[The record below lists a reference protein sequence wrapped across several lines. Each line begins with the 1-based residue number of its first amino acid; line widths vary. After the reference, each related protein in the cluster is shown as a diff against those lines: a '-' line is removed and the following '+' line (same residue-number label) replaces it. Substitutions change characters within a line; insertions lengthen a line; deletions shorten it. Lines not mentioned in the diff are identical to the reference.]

1 MEEINDNDNI
11 ISTSSNT
18 QKIEKININ
27 SLPMI
32 CLVEIAG
39 FIETD
44 KKCISYRN
52 ISKKFNEAVQ
62 MKLFMKTKDEDAE
75 FYKKCFMILNPKC
88 HKYYKDNISPLLIN
102 ADSVYDFFSFNN
114 EIVFNNLFNY
124 CFKELKKILESNKL
138 KLKEKLENSFKRT
151 LRRFLVTMIIKN
163 FKLEDYDSLDFRDLK
178 PYNDAKEMIVLL
190 VKLMKNLKYLDL
202 SNMLINDDEFLEKL
216 IDKVESRNN
225 FTLFLEGMHISTN
238 IVKSIKKV
246 TDRSPGIKI
255 MIDKKYNGQI
265 NYLGGKKMNK
275 PKNPNKKKFKNL
287 QFK

>member
-75 FYKKCFMILNPKC
+75 FYKKCFMILNHKC
-88 HKYYKDNISPLLIN
+88 HKYYKDNISPFLIN
-102 ADSVYDFFSFNN
+102 ADTVYDFFSFNN
-114 EIVFNNLFNY
+114 ENVFNNLFNY
-124 CFKELKKILESNKL
+124 SFNELKKILESNKL

-178 PYNDAKEMIVLL
+178 PYSDAREMIVLL

-216 IDKVESRNN
+216 VDKVESRNN
-225 FTLFLEGMHISTN
+225 FTLILEGMHISTK
-238 IVKSIKKV
+238 IVKSIKII

-255 MIDKKYNGQI
+255 KIDKKYNGQI
-265 NYLGGKKMNK
+265 HQLGGKKMNK

>member
-1 MEEINDNDNI
+1 MEENNDNI
-11 ISTSSNT
+11 ISTSSNPP
-18 QKIEKININ
+18 KIEKINLN
-27 SLPMI
+27 NLPII

-52 ISKKFNEAVQ
+52 ISKKFNEAIQ
-62 MKLFMKTKDEDAE
+62 MKLFMKKKDEDAE
-75 FYKKCFMILNPKC
+75 FYKKCFMILNHKC
-88 HKYYKDNISPLLIN
+88 HKYYKDNISPFLIN
-102 ADSVYDFFSFNN
+102 ADTVYDFFSFNN
-114 EIVFNNLFNY
+114 ENVFNNLFNY
-124 CFKELKKILESNKL
+124 SFNELKKIIESNKL
-138 KLKEKLENSFKRT
+138 KLKENLENSFKRT

-163 FKLEDYDSLDFRDLK
+163 FKLEDYDSLDFRDIK
-178 PYNDAKEMIVLL
+178 PYRDAREMIILL
-190 VKLMKNLKYLDL
+190 VKLMKSLKYLDL

-216 IDKVESRNN
+216 VDKVESRNN
-225 FTLFLEGMHISTN
+225 FTLLLEGMHISTN
-238 IVKSIKKV
+238 IVKSIKII

-265 NYLGGKKMNK
+265 HHLGGKKMNK

>member
-1 MEEINDNDNI
+1 MEENNDNI
-11 ISTSSNT
+11 ISTSSQP
-18 QKIEKININ
+18 QKIEKINLN
-27 SLPMI
+27 SLPII

-39 FIETD
+39 YIETD

-88 HKYYKDNISPLLIN
+88 HKYYKDNISSLLIN
-102 ADSVYDFFSFNN
+102 ADSVYDFLSFNN
-114 EIVFNNLFNY
+114 EEVFNNLFNY
-124 CFKELKKILESNKL
+124 SFNELKKIILSNKL
-138 KLKEKLENSFKRT
+138 KFNEKHLENSFKRA

-178 PYNDAKEMIVLL
+178 PYPEAREIIVLL

-202 SNMLINDDEFLEKL
+202 SNMIVNDDIFLEKL
-216 IDKVESRNN
+216 IDKVGARNN
-225 FTLFLEGMHISTN
+225 FTLYLEGMHISTN
-238 IVKSIKKV
+238 IVKNIKMI
-246 TDRSPGIKI
+246 TDKSPEIKI

-275 PKNPNKKKFKNL
+275 NKNPNKKKFKNL
-287 QFK
+287 EFK

>member
-1 MEEINDNDNI
+1 MEENNDNI
-11 ISTSSNT
+11 ISTSSNP
-18 QKIEKININ
+18 QKNEKINLN

-39 FIETD
+39 YIETD

-62 MKLFMKTKDEDAE
+62 MKLFMKTKDEDAD
-75 FYKKCFMILNPKC
+75 FYKKCFMILNHKC
-88 HKYYKDNISPLLIN
+88 HKYYKDNISPLLVN

-114 EIVFNNLFNY
+114 ENAFNNLFNY
-124 CFKELKKILESNKL
+124 CFNELKKIIESNKL
-138 KLKEKLENSFKRT
+138 KLKEKSLENSFKRT

-178 PYNDAKEMIVLL
+178 PYNDAKEMILLL

-202 SNMLINDDEFLEKL
+202 SNMLINDDIFLEKL
-216 IDKVESRNN
+216 VDKVESRNN
-225 FTLFLEGMHISTN
+225 FTLYLEGMHISTN
-238 IVKSIKKV
+238 IVKSIKII

-255 MIDKKYNGQI
+255 MIDKKYNGQL

-275 PKNPNKKKFKNL
+275 IKNPNKKKFKNL
-287 QFK
+287 EFK

>member
-1 MEEINDNDNI
+1 MEENNDNI
-11 ISTSSNT
+11 ISTSSNP
-18 QKIEKININ
+18 QKNEKINLN

-39 FIETD
+39 YIETD

-62 MKLFMKTKDEDAE
+62 MKLFMKTKDEDAD
-75 FYKKCFMILNPKC
+75 FYKKCFMILNHKC
-88 HKYYKDNISPLLIN
+88 HKYYKDNISPLLVN

-114 EIVFNNLFNY
+114 ENAFNNLFNY
-124 CFKELKKILESNKL
+124 CFNELKKIIESNKL
-138 KLKEKLENSFKRT
+138 KLKEKSLENSFKRT

-178 PYNDAKEMIVLL
+178 PYNDAKEMILLL

-202 SNMLINDDEFLEKL
+202 SNMLINDDIFLEKL
-216 IDKVESRNN
+216 VDKVESRNN
-225 FTLFLEGMHISTN
+225 FTLYLEGMHISTN
-238 IVKSIKKV
+238 IVKSIKII

-255 MIDKKYNGQI
+255 MIDKKYNGQL

-275 PKNPNKKKFKNL
+275 TKNPNKKKSKNL
-287 QFK
+287 EFK

>member
-1 MEEINDNDNI
+1 MEENNDNI
-11 ISTSSNT
+11 ISTSSNPE
-18 QKIEKININ
+18 KNEKINLN

-39 FIETD
+39 YIETD

-62 MKLFMKTKDEDAE
+62 MKLFMKTKDEDAD
-75 FYKKCFMILNPKC
+75 FYKKCFMILNHKC
-88 HKYYKDNISPLLIN
+88 HKYYKDNISPLLVN

-114 EIVFNNLFNY
+114 ENVFNNLFNY
-124 CFKELKKILESNKL
+124 CFNELKKIIESNKL
-138 KLKEKLENSFKRT
+138 KLKEKSLENSFKRT

-178 PYNDAKEMIVLL
+178 PYNDAKEMILLL

-202 SNMLINDDEFLEKL
+202 SNMLINDDIFLEKL
-216 IDKVESRNN
+216 VDKVESRNN
-225 FTLFLEGMHISTN
+225 FTLYLEGMHISTN
-238 IVKSIKKV
+238 IVKSIKII

-255 MIDKKYNGQI
+255 MIDKKYNGQL

-275 PKNPNKKKFKNL
+275 TKNPNKKKFKNIE
-287 QFK
+287 FK

>member
-1 MEEINDNDNI
+1 MEENNDNDNI
-11 ISTSSNT
+11 ITTSSKP
-18 QKIEKININ
+18 QKIEKINLN

-75 FYKKCFMILNPKC
+75 FYKKCFMILNHKC
-88 HKYYKDNISPLLIN
+88 HKYYKDNISPFLIN

-114 EIVFNNLFNY
+114 ENAFNILFNY
-124 CFKELKKILESNKL
+124 SFNELKKIIESNKL
-138 KLKEKLENSFKRT
+138 KLKENLENSFKRT

-178 PYNDAKEMIVLL
+178 PYSDAKEMIVLL

-216 IDKVESRNN
+216 VDKVESRNN
-225 FTLFLEGMHISTN
+225 FTLLLEGMHISTN
-238 IVKSIKKV
+238 IVKSIKIV

-255 MIDKKYNGQI
+255 KIDKKYNGQI
-265 NYLGGKKMNK
+265 HQLGGKKMNK
-275 PKNPNKKKFKNL
+275 PKNPNKQKFKNL

>member
-1 MEEINDNDNI
+1 MEENNDNDNI
-11 ISTSSNT
+11 ITTSSKP
-18 QKIEKININ
+18 QKIEKLNLN
-27 SLPMI
+27 SLPML

-44 KKCISYRN
+44 KKCIYYRN

-75 FYKKCFMILNPKC
+75 FYKKCFMILNHKC
-88 HKYYKDNISPLLIN
+88 HKYYKDNISPFLIN
-102 ADSVYDFFSFNN
+102 ADTVYDFFSFNN
-114 EIVFNNLFNY
+114 ENVFNNLFNY
-124 CFKELKKILESNKL
+124 SFNELKKIIESNKL
-138 KLKEKLENSFKRT
+138 KLKENLENSFKRT

-163 FKLEDYDSLDFRDLK
+163 FKLEEYDSLDFRDLK
-178 PYNDAKEMIVLL
+178 PYSDAREMIVLL

-216 IDKVESRNN
+216 VDKVESRNN
-225 FTLFLEGMHISTN
+225 FTLLLEGMHISTN
-238 IVKSIKKV
+238 IVKSIKII

-265 NYLGGKKMNK
+265 HHLGGKKMNK

>member
-1 MEEINDNDNI
+1 MEENNDNI
-11 ISTSSNT
+11 ISTSSNP
-18 QKIEKININ
+18 QKNEKINLN

-39 FIETD
+39 YIETD

-62 MKLFMKTKDEDAE
+62 MKLFMKTKDEDAD
-75 FYKKCFMILNPKC
+75 FYKKCFMILNHKC
-88 HKYYKDNISPLLIN
+88 HKYYKDNISPLLVN

-114 EIVFNNLFNY
+114 ENVFNNLFNY
-124 CFKELKKILESNKL
+124 CFNELKKIIESNKL
-138 KLKEKLENSFKRT
+138 KLKEKSLENSFKRT

-178 PYNDAKEMIVLL
+178 PYNDAKEMILLL

-202 SNMLINDDEFLEKL
+202 SNMLINDDIFLEKL
-216 IDKVESRNN
+216 VDKVESRNN
-225 FTLFLEGMHISTN
+225 FTLYLEGMHISTN
-238 IVKSIKKV
+238 IVKSIKII

-255 MIDKKYNGQI
+255 MIDKKYNGQL

-275 PKNPNKKKFKNL
+275 TKNPNKKKFKNIE
-287 QFK
+287 FK

>member
-1 MEEINDNDNI
+1 MEENNDNI
-11 ISTSSNT
+11 ISTSSNPE
-18 QKIEKININ
+18 KNEKINLN

-39 FIETD
+39 YIETD

-62 MKLFMKTKDEDAE
+62 MKLFMKTKDEDAD
-75 FYKKCFMILNPKC
+75 FYKKCFMILNHKC
-88 HKYYKDNISPLLIN
+88 HKYYKDNISPLLVN

-114 EIVFNNLFNY
+114 ENAFNNLFNY
-124 CFKELKKILESNKL
+124 CFNELKKIIESNKL
-138 KLKEKLENSFKRT
+138 KLKEKSLENSFKRT

-178 PYNDAKEMIVLL
+178 PYNDAKEMILLL

-202 SNMLINDDEFLEKL
+202 SNMLINDDIFLEKL
-216 IDKVESRNN
+216 VDKVESRNN
-225 FTLFLEGMHISTN
+225 FTLYLEGMHISTN
-238 IVKSIKKV
+238 IVKSIKII

-255 MIDKKYNGQI
+255 MIDKKYNGQL

-275 PKNPNKKKFKNL
+275 TKNPNKKKSKNL
-287 QFK
+287 EFK

>member
-114 EIVFNNLFNY
+114 ENVFNNLFNY
-124 CFKELKKILESNKL
+124 SFNELKKIIESNKL
-138 KLKEKLENSFKRT
+138 KLKENLENSFKRT
-151 LRRFLVTMIIKN
+151 LRRFLVIMIIQN
-163 FKLEDYDSLDFRDLK
+163 FKSEDYDSLDFRDLK
-178 PYNDAKEMIVLL
+178 PYRDAREMIILL
-190 VKLMKNLKYLDL
+190 VKLMKSLKYLDL
-202 SNMLINDDEFLEKL
+202 SNMLVNDDEFLEKL

-225 FTLFLEGMHISTN
+225 FTLLLEGMHISTN
-238 IVKSIKKV
+238 IVKSIKMI

-275 PKNPNKKKFKNL
+275 PQNPNKKKFKNL

>member
-1 MEEINDNDNI
+1 M
-11 ISTSSNT
+11 
-18 QKIEKININ
+18 
-27 SLPMI
+27 L

-44 KKCISYRN
+44 KKCIYYRN

-75 FYKKCFMILNPKC
+75 FYKKCFMILNHKC
-88 HKYYKDNISPLLIN
+88 HNYYKDNISPFLIN
-102 ADSVYDFFSFNN
+102 ADTVYDFFSFNN
-114 EIVFNNLFNY
+114 ENAFNNLFNY
-124 CFKELKKILESNKL
+124 SFNELKKIIESNKL
-138 KLKEKLENSFKRT
+138 KLKENLENSFKRT

-178 PYNDAKEMIVLL
+178 PYSDAKEMIVLL

-216 IDKVESRNN
+216 LDKVESRNN
-225 FTLFLEGMHISTN
+225 FTLLLEGMHISTN
-238 IVKSIKKV
+238 IVKSIKIV

-255 MIDKKYNGQI
+255 KIDKKYNGQI
-265 NYLGGKKMNK
+265 HHLGGKKMNK
-275 PKNPNKKKFKNL
+275 PKNPNKQKFKNL